1 MQCHSTTKTGYT
13 RMTGED
19 RKAKKNTAKTPDTF
33 APLPRSISQQVAT
46 LSNITTRQFIENSL
60 EV

>member
-1 MQCHSTTKTGYT
+1 MWCHTTT
-13 RMTGED
+13 RAEYRITGED
-19 RKAKKNTAKTPDTF
+19 RKAKKNRVKTPGTF

-46 LSNITTRQFIENSL
+46 LSNITTKQFIENSL

>member
-1 MQCHSTTKTGYT
+1 MWCHTTTRTGY

-19 RKAKKNTAKTPDTF
+19 RKAKKNRLKTPGTF
-33 APLPRSISQQVAT
+33 APLPWSISQQVAT
-46 LSNITTRQFIENSL
+46 LSNIITRQFIENSL